1 VDSDEVL
8 YYVHGDFMSRTG
20 VQEGSITLH
29 PMGIPHGPQPGKTE
43 ASIGKKETEEYA
55 VMIDTF
61 QPLYVTKNVK
71 ETMVEEYSQSWLPKK

>member
-1 VDSDEVL
+1 
-8 YYVHGDFMSRTG
+8 MSRTG

-43 ASIGKKETEEYA
+43 ASIGKTETEEYA

-61 QPLYVTKNVK
+61 TPLNVTKNVK
-71 ETMVEEYSQSWLPKK
+71 ETMVSDYSQSWLLKK